1 MFKYYPLVG
10 DECDIKMILLFYI
23 HPKIH
28 FTNVFFLPNT
38 FANCAIRKSEVFL
51 CLKTE
56 LLLDDTV
63 IKDSFLVYCFILVE
77 LFYK

>member
-1 MFKYYPLVG
+1 MFKCYTLEG

-23 HPKIH
+23 HPKFILRMY
-28 FTNVFFLPNT
+28 FLLNT

-56 LLLDDTV
+56 LLLDDTI